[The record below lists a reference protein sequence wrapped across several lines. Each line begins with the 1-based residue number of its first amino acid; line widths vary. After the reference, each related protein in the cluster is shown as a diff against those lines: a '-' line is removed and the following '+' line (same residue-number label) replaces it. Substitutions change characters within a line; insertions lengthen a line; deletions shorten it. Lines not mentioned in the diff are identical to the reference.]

1 MNTKRI
7 SFSLPALIASMALI
21 PACTLLN
28 CENGTGTVVRQALT
42 VPAFHG
48 IVVEGSLDVRLTK
61 ADAQQV
67 EAEGQANLISMI
79 TTEVKDGVWHIGT
92 KKCYSTNK
100 PFIVHI
106 ALPTVDMIS
115 VQGSGDVK
123 STGTF
128 AMDEL
133 SAEIQGSGEL
143 QLTVDAKT
151 VHATVAGSGD
161 IDLNGTSATLNAS
174 IAGSGNINAGGFIA
188 TNAKVDVAGSGN
200 ITVQAVESLDAN
212 IAGSGDITYRG
223 NPGKVNKNIAGS
235 GDIKHA
241 E

>member
-1 MNTKRI
+1 MNTMRLY
-7 SFSLPALIASMALI
+7 STLPALIVSVSFI
-21 PACTLLN
+21 TACTPWD
-28 CENGTGTVVRQALT
+28 CEKGTGTVVKQPLT
-42 VPAFHG
+42 VAAFHG

-61 ADAQQV
+61 ADVQQV

-92 KKCYSTNK
+92 KKCYSTDK

-106 ALPTVDMIS
+106 ALPTLDVVS

-151 VHATVAGSGD
+151 VHATVSGSGD
-161 IDLNGTSATLNAS
+161 IDLNGTSAILNAS

-188 TNAKVDVAGSGN
+188 THAKADVAGSGN

-223 NPGKVNKNIAGS
+223 NPVKVNKNIAGS
-235 GDIKHA
+235 GDIRHA